1 MWYFWIDQHR
11 KGEGST
17 PDDRRAKIHAYT
29 GEDLGGGHVPLKT
42 GCGRMFLAKEANI
55 VSNRVI
61 KHYQGRI
68 CKGCLPLVEAERVAA
83 VLSGGGAP

>member
-11 KGEGST
+11 KGGGSD
-17 PDDRRAKIHAYT
+17 PDDRRAKIHVYA

-55 VSNRVI
+55 VSNRAI
-61 KHYQGRI
+61 KILRGRI
-68 CKGCLPLVEAERVAA
+68 CKKCFPTVRATEVAERFAE
-83 VLSGGGAP
+83 